1 MILGDNFI
9 SYEAALEMTGLRKL
23 SDRRQARCLE
33 YGLKS
38 LKHPVHKRY
47 FPENPNLNLTL
58 TARDR
63 EKYFVNFARTKRY
76 QQSAIPYI
84 QRLLNLDEK
93 EKEQERKQEGEG
105 EGSRREGEEY
115 RREGEDSRRE
125 GEV

>member
-1 MILGDNFI
+1 MDLIT
-9 SYEAALEMTGLRKL
+9 TGLSL
-23 SDRRQARCLE
+23 YNYRQHVP
-33 YGLKS
+33 S
-38 LKHPVHKRY
+38 VHPVHKRY

-58 TARDR
+58 TTRDR